1 MIDEMLVFNVD
12 CLSVVSV
19 HLEFVNNEIISQPEL
34 RSVNLNSTLAFGA
47 FVLGLV

>member
-1 MIDEMLVFNVD
+1 VIDEMLVFNVD

-34 RSVNLNSTLAFGA
+34 RSVNLN
-47 FVLGLV
+47 